1 VTSAESTRSQWARV
15 MHAQNWLVG
24 SMVAGGMTMKRTLIS
39 ITSDELFVF
48 AILAALFLLM
58 TGVARVLP
66 P

>member
-1 VTSAESTRSQWARV
+1 
-15 MHAQNWLVG
+15 
-24 SMVAGGMTMKRTLIS
+24 MVAGGMTMKRTLIS